1 MKTLSRSLLAL
12 ALLAGANLTTA
23 APVLAGGCCDS
34 WRADEDDARYGCY
47 GRYYYSCGG
56 HHYRHYGHSRGYGYG
71 YGHGYGRWTRESDR
85 TTTRCNAFR
94 CATYR
99 CDGSGRWCE
108 QASPSL
114 WRR

>member
-1 MKTLSRSLLAL
+1 MKTLVGSMLAL
-12 ALLAGANLTTA
+12 GLLTGAALSA
-23 APVLAGGCCDS
+23 ATPAQAGCCDS

-47 GRYYYSCGG
+47 GRYYYSCGRRHH
-56 HHYRHYGHSRGYGYG
+56 HHYDYGYG
-71 YGHGYGRWTRESDR
+71 YGHGYGRGYGYGYDRWQGDR

-99 CDGSGRWCE
+99 CDWYGCE
-108 QASPSL
+108 RLSPWR